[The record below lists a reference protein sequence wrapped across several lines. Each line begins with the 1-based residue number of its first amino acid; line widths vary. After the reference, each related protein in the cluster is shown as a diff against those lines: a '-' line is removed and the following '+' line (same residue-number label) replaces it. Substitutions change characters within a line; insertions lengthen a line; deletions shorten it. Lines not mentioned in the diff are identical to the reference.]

1 MKVFANTNVGLVRKI
16 NEDDYCIAHNDN
28 DEWMA
33 IVCDGIGGAKAG
45 EVASHTAVMTMYE
58 AFMKAPKFNK
68 DRQVDNW
75 IRENLNQANDFIY
88 SKSLKNP
95 NERGMGTTAVGVIVA
110 KIGTF
115 IFNVGD
121 SRIYADYNGEL
132 IQMSEDHSVI
142 AQLLK
147 EGKITSEEA
156 KTHPKKNTLTNA
168 LGVWH
173 VFRIDINKIENTYN
187 YLLISSD
194 GLHGYVEKKVIS
206 DIVHDESLS
215 LQEKVDT
222 LIARANQS
230 GGYDNCSVILMEN
243 DGEQ

>member
-1 MKVFANTNVGLVRKI
+1 
-16 NEDDYCIAHNDN
+16 
-28 DEWMA
+28 
-33 IVCDGIGGAKAG
+33 
-45 EVASHTAVMTMYE
+45 
-58 AFMKAPKFNK
+58 
-68 DRQVDNW
+68 
-75 IRENLNQANDFIY
+75 
-88 SKSLKNP
+88 
-95 NERGMGTTAVGVIVA
+95 MGTTFCGVMITSFGKMIVN
-110 KIGTF
+110 I
-115 IFNVGD
+115 GD
-121 SRIYADYNGEL
+121 SRAYALYDHSRLTQLTTDHSLVNDMLIHGEL
-132 IQMSEDHSVI
+132 
-142 AQLLK
+142 
-147 EGKITSEEA
+147 TPEEA
-156 KTHPKKNTLTNA
+156 KTYPKKNILTNA

-230 GGYDNCSVILMEN
+230 GGYDNCSIILMEN

>member
-1 MKVFANTNVGLVRKI
+1 M
-16 NEDDYCIAHNDN
+16 
-28 DEWMA
+28 
-33 IVCDGIGGAKAG
+33 
-45 EVASHTAVMTMYE
+45 
-58 AFMKAPKFNK
+58 
-68 DRQVDNW
+68 
-75 IRENLNQANDFIY
+75 
-88 SKSLKNP
+88 
-95 NERGMGTTAVGVIVA
+95 
-110 KIGTF
+110 
-115 IFNVGD
+115 
-121 SRIYADYNGEL
+121 
-132 IQMSEDHSVI
+132 
-142 AQLLK
+142 
-147 EGKITSEEA
+147 
-156 KTHPKKNTLTNA
+156 TNA

-230 GGYDNCSVILMEN
+230 GGYDNCSIIIMEN

>member
-1 MKVFANTNVGLVRKI
+1 MKVFANTNVGLVRKL
-16 NEDDYCIAHNDN
+16 NEDDYCIAHNQN

-58 AFMKAPKFNK
+58 AFMKNPNFKK

-75 IRENLNQANDFIY
+75 IRETLNQANDFIY
-88 SKSLKNP
+88 AKSLKNP
-95 NERGMGTTAVGVIVA
+95 SERGMGTTAVGVICA

-121 SRIYADYNGEL
+121 SRVYVDYDNEL

-147 EGKITSEEA
+147 EGKISIEEA
-156 KTHPKKNTLTNA
+156 KTHPQKNTLTNA
-168 LGVWH
+168 LGIWH
-173 VFRIDINKIENTYN
+173 VFRIDINKIDTN
-187 YLLISSD
+187 YKYILVCSD
-194 GLHGYVEKKVIS
+194 GLHGYVEKNVIQ
-206 DIVHDESLS
+206 DIIHDDKLS
-215 LQEKVDT
+215 LKEKSET
-222 LIARANQS
+222 LVARANQS
-230 GGYDNCSVILMEN
+230 GGYDNCTVILMEN
-243 DGEQ
+243 EKA

>member
-1 MKVFANTNVGLVRKI
+1 MKVFANTNLGLVRKL
-16 NEDDYCIAHNDN
+16 NEDDYCIAHNTN

-58 AFMKAPKFNK
+58 AFMKSPVFKK

-95 NERGMGTTAVGVIVA
+95 SERGMGTTAVGVIVCH
-110 KIGTF
+110 IGTF

-121 SRIYADYNGEL
+121 SRIYADYKDGL

-142 AQLLK
+142 AQLIK

-156 KTHPKKNTLTNA
+156 KTHPQKNTLTNA

-173 VFRIDINKIENTYN
+173 VFRIDINKIDDSYK

-194 GLHGYVEKKVIS
+194 GLHGYVEKNVIS
-206 DIVHDESLS
+206 DIVHDPKLS
-215 LQEKVDT
+215 LQEKTET

-230 GGYDNCSVILMEN
+230 GGYDNCTVILMEN
-243 DGEQ
+243 TGD

>member
-1 MKVFANTNVGLVRKI
+1 MKVFANTDVGLVRQL
-16 NEDDYCIAHNDN
+16 NEDDYCIAHNAN

-45 EVASHTAVMTMYE
+45 EVASHIAVMTMYE
-58 AFMKAPKFNK
+58 AFMKSPVFKK

-95 NERGMGTTAVGVIVA
+95 NERGMGTTAVGVIKA
-110 KIGTF
+110 HIGTF

-121 SRIYADYNGEL
+121 SRIYADYNNEL

-147 EGKITSEEA
+147 EGKITLDEA
-156 KTHPKKNTLTNA
+156 KSHPQKNTLTNA

-173 VFRIDINKIENTYN
+173 VFRIDINKIENTYK
-187 YLLISSD
+187 YLLVSSD

-206 DIVHDESLS
+206 DIVHDSSLS
-215 LQEKVDT
+215 LQEKTET

-230 GGYDNCSVILMEN
+230 GGYDNCTVILMEN
-243 DGEQ
+243 DGE

>member
-1 MKVFANTNVGLVRKI
+1 MKVFANTDVGLVRQL
-16 NEDDYCIAHNDN
+16 NEDDYCIAHNAN

-58 AFMKAPKFNK
+58 AFMKSPVFKK

-95 NERGMGTTAVGVIVA
+95 NERGMGTTAVGVIKA
-110 KIGTF
+110 HIGTF

-121 SRIYADYNGEL
+121 SRIYADYNNEL
-132 IQMSEDHSVI
+132 IQMSEDHS
-142 AQLLK
+142 
-147 EGKITSEEA
+147 
-156 KTHPKKNTLTNA
+156 
-168 LGVWH
+168 
-173 VFRIDINKIENTYN
+173 DINKIENTYK
-187 YLLISSD
+187 YLLVSSD

-206 DIVHDESLS
+206 DIVHDSSLS
-215 LQEKVDT
+215 LQEKTET

-230 GGYDNCSVILMEN
+230 GGYDNCTVILMEN
-243 DGEQ
+243 DGE

>member
-1 MKVFANTNVGLVRKI
+1 MKVFANTDVGLVRQL
-16 NEDDYCIAHNDN
+16 NEDDYCIAHNAN

-58 AFMKAPKFNK
+58 AFMKSPVFEK

-88 SKSLKNP
+88 SKSLKNF
-95 NERGMGTTAVGVIVA
+95 NERGMGTTAVGVIKA
-110 KIGTF
+110 HIGTF

-121 SRIYADYNGEL
+121 SRIYADYNNEL

-147 EGKITSEEA
+147 EGKITLDEQSLI
-156 KTHPKKNTLTNA
+156 HKKI
-168 LGVWH
+168 H
-173 VFRIDINKIENTYN
+173 
-187 YLLISSD
+187 
-194 GLHGYVEKKVIS
+194 
-206 DIVHDESLS
+206 
-215 LQEKVDT
+215 
-222 LIARANQS
+222 
-230 GGYDNCSVILMEN
+230 
-243 DGEQ
+243 